1 MKLETEKSGPSSWRD
16 GRCWWGEVEWE
27 GEGRLLRGGDRG
39 GGGIRRGTLGLDP
52 KIFSKVSIKN
62 NQMKKIPARISDLLF
77 ITKSFLLQFVVLK
90 DGSIYTRIDSRTIK
104 IHHSFIWPVCQYS
117 RRSESAIMA
126 NRFERLA
133 KPDESVGLDKS
144 RLFLFFYLWISKK
157 HGLFFSLVKAVN
169 HVQSFR
175 FAS

>member
-1 MKLETEKSGPSSWRD
+1 
-16 GRCWWGEVEWE
+16 
-27 GEGRLLRGGDRG
+27 
-39 GGGIRRGTLGLDP
+39 
-52 KIFSKVSIKN
+52 
-62 NQMKKIPARISDLLF
+62 MKKIPARISDLLF

-90 DGSIYTRIDSRTIK
+90 DGSIYTRIDSRTLK
-104 IHHSFIWPVCQYS
+104 IHHPFIWPVCQYS

-133 KPDESVGLDKS
+133 KPDESVCPDKS
-144 RLFLFFYLWISKK
+144 RLFLFPDLWISKK

-175 FAS
+175 FASYVSGFGPRSNCSPRFEADVFLRAITSVSEATSESVSY